1 MDLADT
7 PATWLDPAS
16 DSMLQILLYFVGLP
30 LLIMGVITL
39 LVMAPS
45 LAKGPRYR
53 PNQQWDAHPEWFGS
67 PALEGGHTERPE
79 LEAAAATST
88 RPDLHEDTGGASVR
102 W

>member
-7 PATWLDPAS
+7 PAAWTDPAS
-16 DSMLQILLYFVGLP
+16 TSMLQILLYFVGLP
-30 LLIMGVITL
+30 LLIMGIITL

-67 PALEGGHTERPE
+67 PGLEGGHTERPE

-88 RPDLHEDTGGASVR
+88 SPSSDDTGGASVR